1 MAILPRA
8 CQPGEAVVSH
18 SLLASPGTDR
28 SWGARLG
35 KLHPLFHSRQA
46 LEIKAGKLHCTVPCL
61 ASPGSTNPGK
71 LCPIFHDSPPHVWQ
85 TLWSQTFETVPPLPQ
100 LASSVPDS
108 SQGARPRNLPPHLR
122 LPQPDSTGLGRPQG
136 ERPGKLRLLLPWL
149 ASTGADRPREAMSGV
164 LYRHVHG
171 WPLQGWLG
179 PGEPGQGSCTTLF
192 LRWIPQGLPC
202 PGLLGCGSCI
212 PLFHDWPPLN

>member
-1 MAILPRA
+1 MAILARA
-8 CQPGEAVVSH
+8 CQPGEAVVPH
-18 SLLASPGTDR
+18 SLLASPGTYR

-61 ASPGSTNPGK
+61 ASQDLPIQGSCAPYSTTHLHMSGRP
-71 LCPIFHDSPPHVWQ
+71 S
-85 TLWSQTFETVPPLPQ
+85 
-100 LASSVPDS
+100 
-108 SQGARPRNLPPHLR
+108 GARHLKPCLLFHSWPPQCQIVPRELDRGLCTPR

-136 ERPGKLRLLLPWL
+136 ERPGKLCLLLPWL
-149 ASTGADRPREAMSGV
+149 ASMGPDRLWEARSGM
-164 LYRHVHG
+164 LYPHVYG

-179 PGEPGQGSCTTLF
+179 LGEPGQGIRTTLF
-192 LRWIPQGLPC
+192 LRWISQGLPC

-212 PLFHDWPPLN
+212 PLIHDWPPLN